1 MGREDLVR
9 VYVHLFSQERCML
22 CVCVCVCE
30 RTLFAMLS
38 LLMNYRE
45 KPMEAL
51 LSEFIAGAKCE
62 YRLISLLPSS
72 LYSCRGAWRAT
83 ARAKGG
89 CFQGEGTK
97 AEAEVLGSG
106 GGL

>member
-1 MGREDLVR
+1 M
-9 VYVHLFSQERCML
+9 CM
-22 CVCVCVCE
+22 CISFPKNGVCCVFVCV
-30 RTLFAMLS
+30 RTLFAMHS

-45 KPMEAL
+45 KPMESL